1 MERNVSWRLVVRRG
15 GRNVPWDEPN
25 RRRNELAT
33 FTRSQGETRGWDFS
47 LRERNRRKSAPSDA
61 IGGDRRYR
69 TESAPS
75 DGIGAIGRN
84 RGSGAIGR
92 NRESGAS
99 GGPPRPDG
107 ADPRRVA
114 AVQRPTSYLPAG
126 CDAESDDP
134 AGRSGVVAFCQ
145 EHPRLDGAGG
155 LHHDRVRELVVEAL
169 LRRALVGR
177 VEQIDLIDEDD
188 EPDDGS
194 DRRQDVDDLG
204 Q

>member
-1 MERNVSWRLVVRRG
+1 MFHGMNRIGDEMSSRLSHVHRVKREAGIFHSVKGIG
-15 GRNVPWDEPN
+15 GN
-25 RRRNELAT
+25 RRHRTQSAEIGAI
-33 FTRSQGETRGWDFS
+33 G
-47 LRERNRRKSAPSDA
+47 RNRRH
-61 IGGDRRYR
+61 R

-107 ADPRRVA
+107 ADPRRAA